1 MLQNHRHWLCA
12 ISKNQI
18 DGKGAVMKKILNVLW
33 LFVKIDLMC
42 YVIYFLSM
50 LLLTLIFY
58 HDVPAGYR
66 DFTPIYW
73 SMQVIF
79 FFAYHLIYT
88 RQINDEKL
96 DLSRDEFGI
105 KKTIISFF
113 KTEYLQII
121 LMSIISVVF
130 EITML
135 SEPEPTNLMIAAL
148 AMLIPSALAITVPIA
163 RTLIG
168 FSISIV
174 SMLVSYILIHYKKH
188 HYWNTSKKQD

>member
-1 MLQNHRHWLCA
+1 MCYL
-12 ISKNQI
+12 KNNI
-18 DGKGAVMKKILNVLW
+18 DWKGSTMKKRILNALW
-33 LFVKIDLMC
+33 IFAKIDFLC
-42 YVIYFLSM
+42 YVMYFLSM
-50 LLLTLIFY
+50 LLLMLIFY
-58 HDVPAGYR
+58 HDVPAGQR

-73 SMQVIF
+73 SMQGIF

-88 RQINDEKL
+88 RQINDKKI
-96 DLSRDEFGI
+96 DLSKDEFSI
-105 KKTIISFF
+105 KKTIIRFF
-113 KTEYLQII
+113 KTERLQII
-121 LMSIISVVF
+121 LMSIFSVVF

-135 SEPEPTNLMIAAL
+135 TDPEPQNLIVLAL
-148 AMLIPSALAITVPIA
+148 AMIIPSALAITIPIV

>member
-1 MLQNHRHWLCA
+1 MCYL
-12 ISKNQI
+12 KNNI
-18 DGKGAVMKKILNVLW
+18 DWKGSTMKKRILNALW
-33 LFVKIDLMC
+33 IFVKIDLLC
-42 YVIYFLSM
+42 YVMYFLSM